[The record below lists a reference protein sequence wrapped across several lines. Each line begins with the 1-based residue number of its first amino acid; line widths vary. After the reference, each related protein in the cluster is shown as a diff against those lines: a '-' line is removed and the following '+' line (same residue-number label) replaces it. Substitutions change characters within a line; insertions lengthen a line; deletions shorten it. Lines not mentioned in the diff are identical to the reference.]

1 MNHLASEASPY
12 LAQHADNPVDWHPW
26 GETAL
31 TLARTENRPILL
43 SIGYSACHWCHVM
56 AHESFEHEAT
66 AKVMNERFVN
76 IKVDREERPDLD
88 RAYQLAHHLL
98 TRQGGGWPLTAFLD
112 PDTLLPFF
120 TGTYFPRTPRHGLP
134 GFVDVLVR
142 IADAWS
148 ERKDDIREQGDKLR
162 DVVQQLDA
170 AKAESELADDALLGA
185 GREQLGKLYDPEG
198 GGFGN
203 APKFPM
209 PGAVER
215 LLRHWQRSRMGGGK
229 ADREALDMVMTT
241 LTKMARGGIFD
252 HLGGGFCRYSTDR
265 EWMIPHFEKMVC
277 DNGSLIALYAD
288 AMAVAP
294 DALFEGAL
302 RDTADWMVREMQ
314 HPSGGYYAA
323 LDADSDGGEGRHY
336 VWRRHEVKRLL
347 TEDEYL
353 VVETL
358 YGLDRPANF
367 EGKWHLHRRDSWRSV
382 AERLYLDAED
392 AAELLTSARAKLFAH
407 RAERPRPA
415 CDQKVLAAWNG
426 LAIHGMVQ
434 AALRLGETAWIDS
447 AANAAAFVREN
458 MVQDGRLLASCTDGT
473 ARHPAYLD
481 DYANMLRGV
490 LALLQARWND
500 ADFAFAGLLAD
511 GLLELFLD
519 EDAGGFW
526 FTAHDHEELIHR
538 PKPVLDDAL
547 PPGNAIAVRA
557 LAAFGHLTAESRYL
571 DAAHATVAWARGFV
585 ERQPAAHS
593 ALLTALEEANEP
605 GQTAILRGPLEQM
618 EPWLETARSGYQPTR
633 ATYAIPYDCQAPSY
647 LPRLV
652 TADTRTRVTAYI
664 CHDLTCSPPITELD
678 GFRTSLTP

>member
-1 MNHLASEASPY
+1 MNHLAGETSPY

-26 GETAL
+26 GEPAL
-31 TLARTENRPILL
+31 ALARAENRPILL

-66 AKVMNERFVN
+66 ATVMNERFVN

-112 PDTLLPFF
+112 PETLLPFF

-134 GFVDVLVR
+134 GFVDVLIR
-142 IADAWS
+142 IADAWG
-148 ERKDDIREQGDKLR
+148 ERNEDIREQGDKLR
-162 DVVQQLDA
+162 TVVQQLDD
-170 AKAESELADDALLGA
+170 AKAESQLADDALLAA
-185 GREQLGKLYDPEG
+185 GREQLGKLYDAGG

-209 PGAVER
+209 PSAVER
-215 LLRHWQRSRMGGGK
+215 LLRHWQRGRASGGK
-229 ADREALDMVMTT
+229 PDREALDMVMTT

-265 EWMIPHFEKMVC
+265 EWMIPHFEKMLC
-277 DNGSLIALYAD
+277 DNGSLLALYAD

-302 RDTADWMVREMQ
+302 RDAAGWVMREMQ
-314 HPSGGYYAA
+314 HPNGGYYTA

-336 VWRRHEVKRLL
+336 VWRRQEVRRLL

-358 YGLDRPANF
+358 YGLDHPANF

-382 AERLYLDAED
+382 AERLYLDAD
-392 AAELLTSARAKLFAH
+392 TAAGLLATARAKLLDH
-407 RAERPRPA
+407 RGERPRPA
-415 CDQKVLAAWNG
+415 RDEKVLAAWNG
-426 LAIHGMVQ
+426 LAIHGMVR
-434 AALRLGETAWIDS
+434 AALRLREPVWIDS
-447 AANAAAFVREN
+447 AGRAAAFVREH
-458 MVQDGRLLASCTDGT
+458 MVQDERLRATWADGT
-473 ARHPAYLD
+473 AKHPAYLD
-481 DYANMLRGV
+481 DYANMLSGV
-490 LALLQARWND
+490 LTLLEARWED
-500 ADFAFAGLLAD
+500 AGFDFARLLAD
-511 GLLELFLD
+511 GLLTLFLD
-519 EDAGGFW
+519 EEAGGFW
-526 FTAHDHEELIHR
+526 FTAHDHEQLIHR

-547 PPGNAIAVRA
+547 PPGNATAVRA

-571 DAAHATVAWARGFV
+571 DAAYATLDWARGFA

-593 ALLTALEEANEP
+593 ALLTAIEEAAAP
-605 GQTAILRGPLEQM
+605 GETVILRGPLDLM
-618 EPWLETARSGYQPTR
+618 DPWLDAARDGYEPARTV
-633 ATYAIPYDCQAPSY
+633 YAIPYDCQAPSY

-652 TADTRTRVTAYI
+652 TTETRARVTAFV
-664 CHDLTCSPPITELD
+664 CRDLVCSAPINDLD
-678 GFRTSLTP
+678 EFRSALA

>member
-1 MNHLASEASPY
+1 MNHLAGETSPY

-26 GETAL
+26 GEPAL
-31 TLARTENRPILL
+31 ALARTEGRPILL

-112 PDTLLPFF
+112 PETLLPFF

-134 GFVDVLVR
+134 GFVDVLIR
-142 IADAWS
+142 ISDAWG
-148 ERKDDIREQGDKLR
+148 ERTEDIREQGDKLR
-162 DVVQQLDA
+162 DVVQQLDD
-170 AKAESELADDALLGA
+170 AKAESELADDALLRA

-215 LLRHWQRSRMGGGK
+215 LLRHWQRSRASGGQP
-229 ADREALDMVMTT
+229 DREALDMVMTT

-265 EWMIPHFEKMVC
+265 EWMIPHFEKMLC
-277 DNGSLIALYAD
+277 DNGSLLALYAD

-302 RDTADWMVREMQ
+302 GDTAAWMMREMQ

-382 AERLYLDAED
+382 AERLYLDAE
-392 AAELLTSARAKLFAH
+392 AAADLLATARAKLFDH
-407 RAERPRPA
+407 RRERPRPA
-415 CDQKVLAAWNG
+415 RDEKVLAAWNG
-426 LAIHGMVQ
+426 LAIHGMVR
-434 AALRLGETAWIDS
+434 AALRLSEPAWIDS
-447 AANAAAFVREN
+447 AARAAAFVRER
-458 MVQDGRLLASCTDGT
+458 MVQDERLMASWTGGT

-481 DYANMLRGV
+481 DYANMLHGM
-490 LALLQARWND
+490 LALLEARWED
-500 ADFAFAGLLAD
+500 ADFAFAQLLAD
-511 GLLELFLD
+511 GLLTLFLD
-519 EDAGGFW
+519 EEAGGFW
-526 FTAHDHEELIHR
+526 FTAHDHEKLIHR

-557 LAAFGHLTAESRYL
+557 LVAFGHLTAESRYL
-571 DAAHATVAWARGFV
+571 DAAHATLDWARGFA

-593 ALLTALEEANEP
+593 ALLTATEEATEP
-605 GQTAILRGPLEQM
+605 GETVILRGPPNLI
-618 EPWLETARSGYQPTR
+618 EPWLEAARDGYQPTR
-633 ATYAIPYDCQAPSY
+633 RVYAIPYDSLAPSY

-652 TADTRTRVTAYI
+652 TTETRARVTAFV
-664 CHDLTCSPPITELD
+664 CRDLVCSAPINELD
-678 GFRTSLTP
+678 EFRAALT

>member
-1 MNHLASEASPY
+1 MNHLTGETSPY

-31 TLARTENRPILL
+31 SLARTKNRPILL

-66 AKVMNERFVN
+66 ASVMNERFVN
-76 IKVDREERPDLD
+76 IKVDREERPDID
-88 RAYQLAHHLL
+88 RAYQVSHHLL
-98 TRQGGGWPLTAFLD
+98 TRQSGGWPLTAFLD

-134 GFVDVLVR
+134 GFVDVLIR
-142 IADAWS
+142 ISDAWH
-148 ERKDDIREQGDKLR
+148 ERTGDIRQQGDKLR
-162 DVVQQLDA
+162 AVVQQLDA
-170 AKAESELADDALLGA
+170 ARAESKLADDALLAA
-185 GREQLGKLYDPEG
+185 GREQLGKLYDSQG

-209 PGAVER
+209 PGAVDR
-215 LLRHWQRSRMGGGK
+215 LLRHWRRGRASGQP
-229 ADREALDMVMTT
+229 DREALDMVMTT

-265 EWMIPHFEKMVC
+265 EWMIPHFEKMLC
-277 DNGSLIALYAD
+277 DNGSLLALYAD

-302 RDTADWMVREMQ
+302 RDTAGWVMREMQ
-314 HPSGGYYAA
+314 HPDGGYCAA

-367 EGKWHLHRRDSWRSV
+367 EGRWHLHRRDSWRSV
-382 AERLYLDAED
+382 AERLYLDADD
-392 AAELLTSARAKLFAH
+392 AAELLARARAKLFAH
-407 RAERPRPA
+407 RSERPRPA
-415 CDQKVLAAWNG
+415 CDDKVLAAWNG
-426 LAIHGMVQ
+426 LAIHGMVR
-434 AALRLGETAWIDS
+434 AALRLGEPAWIDS
-447 AANAAAFVREN
+447 AARAAAFVRED
-458 MVQDGRLLASCTDGT
+458 MVQDGRLMASCTGGT

-481 DYANMLRGV
+481 DYANMLQGV
-490 LALLQARWND
+490 LALLEARWDD
-500 ADFAFAGLLAD
+500 ANIAFARLLAD
-511 GLLELFLD
+511 GLLTLFLD

-526 FTAHDHEELIHR
+526 FTAHDHEQLIHR

-547 PPGNAIAVRA
+547 PPGNATAARA

-571 DAAHATVAWARGFV
+571 DAAHAALAWGRGFA

-593 ALLTALEEANEP
+593 ALLTAIEAATEP
-605 GQTAILRGPLEQM
+605 GETVILRGPPDEMQ
-618 EPWLETARSGYQPTR
+618 PWLDAARDGYQPTR
-633 ATYAIPYDCQAPSY
+633 ATYAIPYECLAPSY

-652 TADTRTRVTAYI
+652 TTEVRARVTAHV
-664 CHDLTCSPPITELD
+664 CRDLVCSAPIKELD
-678 GFRTSLTP
+678 KFRAALQSP

>member
-1 MNHLASEASPY
+1 MNHLAGETSPY

-26 GETAL
+26 GEPAL
-31 TLARTENRPILL
+31 ALARTEGRPILL

-98 TRQGGGWPLTAFLD
+98 TRQSGGWPLTAFLD
-112 PDTLLPFF
+112 PETLLPFF

-134 GFVDVLVR
+134 GFVDVLIR
-142 IADAWS
+142 ISDAWG
-148 ERKDDIREQGDKLR
+148 ERTEDIREQGDKLR
-162 DVVQQLDA
+162 DIVQQLDD
-170 AKAESELADDALLGA
+170 AKAESKLADAALLRA
-185 GREQLGKLYDPEG
+185 GREQLGKLYDPDG

-215 LLRHWQRSRMGGGK
+215 LLRHWQRGRASGGQP
-229 ADREALDMVMTT
+229 DREALDMVMTT

-265 EWMIPHFEKMVC
+265 EWMIPHFEKMLC
-277 DNGSLIALYAD
+277 DNGSLLALYAD

-302 RDTADWMVREMQ
+302 GDTAGWMMREMQ

-382 AERLYLDAED
+382 AERLYLDAE
-392 AAELLTSARAKLFAH
+392 AAALLLASARAKLFDH
-407 RAERPRPA
+407 RSERPRPA
-415 CDQKVLAAWNG
+415 RDEKVLAAWNG

-434 AALRLGETAWIDS
+434 AALRLSEPAWIDS
-447 AANAAAFVREN
+447 AATAAAFVRER
-458 MVQDGRLLASCTDGT
+458 MVQDERLMASWTGGT

-490 LALLQARWND
+490 LALLEARWDD
-500 ADFAFAGLLAD
+500 ADFAFARLLAD
-511 GLLELFLD
+511 GLLTLFLD
-519 EDAGGFW
+519 EEAGGFW

-557 LAAFGHLTAESRYL
+557 LVAFGHLTAESRYL
-571 DAAHATVAWARGFV
+571 DAAHATLDWARGFA

-593 ALLTALEEANEP
+593 ALLTATEEATEP
-605 GQTAILRGPLEQM
+605 GETVILRGPSNLIQ
-618 EPWLETARSGYQPTR
+618 PWLEAARDGYQPTR
-633 ATYAIPYDCQAPSY
+633 RVYAIPYDSQAPSY

-652 TADTRTRVTAYI
+652 TAEARARVTAFV
-664 CHDLTCSPPITELD
+664 CRDLVCSPPIGELD
-678 GFRTSLTP
+678 DFPSALT

>member
-1 MNHLASEASPY
+1 MNHLAGETSPY

-26 GETAL
+26 GDSAL
-31 TLARTENRPILL
+31 ALARSEGRPILL

-66 AKVMNERFVN
+66 ANVMNERFVN

-98 TRQGGGWPLTAFLD
+98 THQSGGWPLTAFLD
-112 PDTLLPFF
+112 PETLLPFF
-120 TGTYFPRTPRHGLP
+120 TGTYFPRAPRHGLP
-134 GFVDVLVR
+134 GFVDVLIR
-142 IADAWS
+142 ISDAWS
-148 ERKDDIREQGDKLR
+148 ERPEDIREQGDKLR
-162 DVVQQLDA
+162 TVVQQLDD
-170 AKAESELADDALLGA
+170 AKAESQLADDALLAA
-185 GREQLGKLYDPEG
+185 GREQLGKLFDPQG

-215 LLRHWQRSRMGGGK
+215 LLRHWQRGRASGGQP
-229 ADREALDMVMTT
+229 DRDALDMVMTT

-265 EWMIPHFEKMVC
+265 DWMIPHFEKMLC
-277 DNGSLIALYAD
+277 DNGSLLSLYAD

-302 RDTADWMVREMQ
+302 RDTAAWVMREMQ

-358 YGLDRPANF
+358 YGLDHPANF

-382 AERLYLDAED
+382 AERLYLDAE
-392 AAELLTSARAKLFAH
+392 AAIELLASARAKLFH
-407 RAERPRPA
+407 RRSERPRPA
-415 CDQKVLAAWNG
+415 RDEKVLAAWNG

-434 AALRLGETAWIDS
+434 AALRLSEPAWIDS
-447 AANAAAFVREN
+447 AARATAFVRER
-458 MVQDGRLLASCTDGT
+458 MVRDERLMATWTGGT

-481 DYANMLRGV
+481 DYANMLHGV
-490 LALLQARWND
+490 LALLEARWDD
-500 ADFAFAGLLAD
+500 ADFALARMLAD
-511 GLLELFLD
+511 GLLTLFLD
-519 EDAGGFW
+519 EEAGGFW

-557 LAAFGHLTAESRYL
+557 LVAFGHLTAESRYL
-571 DAAHATVAWARGFV
+571 DAAHATVNWARGFA

-593 ALLTALEEANEP
+593 ALLTAIEEATEP
-605 GQTAILRGPLEQM
+605 GATVILRGPPDSIA
-618 EPWLETARSGYQPTR
+618 PWLDAARGGFEPTR
-633 ATYAIPYDCQAPSY
+633 TVYAIPYDCQAPSY

-652 TADTRTRVTAYI
+652 TAETRARVTAFV
-664 CHDLTCSPPITELD
+664 CQGLVCSAPISEID
-678 GFRTSLTP
+678 EFRSALA